1 LNGDVLH
8 SIIGLP
14 STLRVAKAHVAKLEI
29 KLPAL
34 SLVNK
39 EPTVVAIST
48 LDLVLRETAP
58 HEAPLSSPGAL
69 ATKSTS
75 YGFADK
81 IADGM
86 TLEVGVVNLMIE
98 TRGGRDVSGH
108 DAATWIPPIASITIR
123 GLRLC
128 TTNERWQVVNLA
140 DTRTFFAAL
149 KCIYI
154 FRLLEWE
161 SLSIDLIPHPDMFHA
176 SLEVNSSKEG
186 QERDGDGAKRAFFGG
201 ERFVDDIRG
210 RAYVTMHRTELNN
223 PLGLEVDMQLSEA
236 NVPALTEPGLRA
248 LMRFMTGMY
257 ACLLRSDLTDM
268 SQVGPETAGRVL
280 ISLTL
285 ERLFIRIQ
293 EEDYQ
298 LELILQSLKYVQGS
312 ASEPDSA
319 TVANMVRL
327 YLGQLFLKD
336 TYSDPPVALLQPVQE
351 HASSDVERVPSFASE
366 HVWPRIYPVDTDDDC
381 LPPPS
386 MFRLFSAFS
395 LPPAPPPA
403 VASQLVIRCDPLQ
416 ISLQEESC
424 FRIASLVADG
434 LMVQQADSTP
444 PVPALRYLLFMLDGL
459 HLSLSVPPAAFA
471 PPSPSDAAAPANPD
485 SPSQAGEGGAGATGG
500 AGEEARFTGA
510 RVQVGGFSAM
520 LDSFMPFDL
529 LDVERDAAC
538 FALWPGQPVDAGQ
551 MRLAVWADLLSVSL
565 DVGDSQGGEDSSTG
579 CGRGSARGGG
589 GGDDDD
595 AWASSPV
602 SFEGQSRL
610 AAAASQQLQCVCIK
624 DPRLEMALLSHDGKP
639 IARMP
644 PPGGTFRLGVASQEV
659 TCNTSRLQLLFVL
672 RMADY
677 LTRVSRALVKVGKGN
692 QRVTDPSK
700 GLSALVDAASATTP
714 TAAASQPAMNSS
726 SSGGGSGAGGGT
738 VSALSELAALAPGDS
753 AVSLAVD
760 ALNLRMLESGHTGD
774 GSTGDEGAV
783 LSQLVG
789 RGMSMKVTHQSL
801 GGAAATSSTIR
812 WQSIRVECVET
823 EETADGAA
831 AAAASGPQSP
841 GSSAGPPRLRAVLWS
856 GDGDSDMDALART
869 GTMSAPD
876 PSSAAGF
883 ALTRSPSASASA
895 LPFLHLSVLHVLPYD
910 SNDASSHSLTVEAKV
925 GGVRLS
931 GGWSYNEALLRRFG
945 VLDSTTG
952 GPGAHIVH
960 LLDVLQHSEALHFLL
975 ASSTDEPALAA
986 DPAAAAVA
994 WEVALPQEMD
1004 VDVQLLDW
1012 LFALEGAHKAFVAL
1026 PSTTA
1031 HAVQRREDLSWH
1043 STFRMFRVSAHSNPL
1058 NDAHRRTG
1066 TTHRPPPA
1074 PGSSPVGNI
1083 LIRVEGIQAFKP
1095 RIFDASEASAC
1106 SPSVRPSAVSV
1117 SASDSSL
1124 ELSTHPASPS
1134 SRPIS
1139 RSASDAPLPH
1149 HTSLGAPAAPGAAA
1163 AAAGGPLGSS
1173 ARSGLDLELRLAS
1186 MPTAPEAASAS
1197 SPGAGSSGA
1206 AGGAG
1211 SEAGEAWVVRSVQMA
1226 VQEPVTV
1233 EASKEDLQH
1242 LLGVCKM
1249 ELSAASRIAVGGL
1262 MLLRERGSSIVTQAT
1277 IDQLVHFGKRLVSGD
1292 ESLASLAQA
1301 VQEAATDNLTA
1312 DAAAHVAAREQQVLQ
1327 ATSRMHS
1334 LAAQLKTQLDAAERG
1349 GEELR
1354 GMRGDVESLLA
1365 EIETVKKML
1374 GQAGGKGTPQ
1384 SRPAATTVAAAARA
1398 TAGGGAAGSAGS
1410 AAGARGAGGV
1420 AGSAGGAAGAGGA
1433 TGSAGGAAGAGGGG
1447 GFGFLRTAQRRQ
1459 QSQHETFSSQ
1469 VLSELFPQRRVTG
1482 SVEAAALGAN
1492 ESTAALGASESAA
1505 ALGASESAAALGARA
1520 SPATVVARASTILS
1534 CPPVPSG
1541 SLSDLHL
1548 PTFST
1553 NLVRNATIQDVW
1565 IDTFIPGGQCVA
1577 ICMCSRT
1584 GRHLATFTRRTASSL
1599 YTLITASAQVAEA
1612 GQVAAP
1618 SQVSAFGQLAESCS
1632 CRVLSH
1638 QTLLWH
1644 HRLGHPSLPRLR
1656 GMHSCLLVS
1665 GLPRSLPSLPR
1676 STAPPC
1682 LPYVEGRQR
1691 AAPHSSEFLPTT
1703 APLKTL
1709 HMDVWGLAPIGGTDQ
1724 ERYFLLVV
1732 YDYTRYT
1739 TVFPLRRKADVSNVL
1754 IPWIRATRCQLCKRF
1769 SRDFPVLCLPS
1780 DRGGEFCSD
1789 LLAEFCRD
1797 EGIRQS
1803 FTLPTSPQQNGI
1815 AEHRLG
1821 LIMELN
1827 LWPRVSEPETS
1838 PIVWWTG
1845 KVGDASVFR
1854 VWGALSLVRDAK
1866 ANKLSSRTLHCVS
1879 LAFPTD
1885 APEWQFYHPRSRR
1898 NFSSQDVT
1906 FDESVCYYRLHPHTS
1921 HPVPL
1926 APLFLVPVPPPG
1938 DPLPP
1943 QGPAPSGVSQVDPP
1957 PLVEPLEISFDS
1969 SGLSEGGDPAT
1980 DDTAATRRSPRL
1992 ETPPG
1997 FPPQLSLPPPQPAA
2011 VDFGAETAG
2020 TEPGGAEIEGEGFG
2034 GAATGGAGSWGAATG
2049 GDDSGGTASPSGGGA
2064 VGDPAGGPGAGQPPL
2079 PDLLETLSPQA
2090 IRAWIVQQGSPGG
2103 GGYKL
2108 ADGGATSPRDTAG
2121 AGGTGGTAGGAGG
2134 AGGAAGA
2141 RGAEAT
2147 SPRGTASAGGA
2158 GGAAGAGGAGAGGTG
2173 GAGAA
2178 GTGGAGA
2185 AGPRGARTRSAGA
2198 ARAGGAAGAGGVGG
2212 ATGNRGAGGNT
2223 GARGPG
2229 TARASGAAG
2238 AEGAGGAAGGAG
2250 AGGACAAGAGGAG
2263 AAGTALRR
2271 PFFYPQP
2278 QSTLL
2283 PPDSVLRQVLSLPS
2297 SIGLP
2302 LPFLYP
2308 PTDQSQPQ
2316 LLPSSPLPAL
2326 APYTEVTESLTEH
2339 REPETCASTP
2349 FRAHRV
2355 AHPHPPAVPGTHSMA
2370 LRPSSVPHRVVVP
2383 EPPASSLPHVP
2394 DSESDLARVASPTV
2408 THLLA
2413 TDVTDPDLESTTPFS
2428 LFTELVDFAARSRLD
2443 YVASLVSESESD
2455 YPPSVGGELAIGSD
2469 VLEDSQFGLECLATA
2484 LPRFASMLLC
2494 PKGDPD
2500 ALDIPTPRSYAEA
2513 IAGEYSSLWQ
2523 TAMDTEMAF
2532 WNSTGTYI
2540 DVVPT
2545 PRGVDFFQTFSPTP
2559 KMTTLRALL
2568 HVAAQRD
2575 YELHS
2580 LDFSTA
2586 FLQGNLHEEIRL
2598 RCPPGFTG
2606 SFPAGTQSSLRW
2618 PVYGLRQAPREW
2630 HDTLRT
2636 TLAALGFAPSSADPS
2651 LFLRIDTTLLSFY
2664 VLVYVDD
2671 LVFAT
2676 TDTEAQAL
2684 VKAELQERN
2693 TCTDLGELRSY
2704 LGLQITQDRAR
2715 HTITLT
2721 QSHMVHQVLQCF
2733 GFQFSSPQPTPL
2745 STGHSAPPSDESVE
2759 RSGPYPELAGCLMYL
2774 MTCTRPD
2781 LAYPLSLPARY
2792 VAPGRHR
2799 KVHWDAAKRVMRYLC
2814 STSGMGLV
2822 LGGQG
2827 SVVLTGHSDASWADD
2842 QATQHSSQGYTFS
2855 LGSGSVSWR
2864 STRSSSVLGSS
2875 CEAEIYTGAMAARE
2889 LHRLTYHAD

>member
-1 LNGDVLH
+1 ME
-8 SIIGLP
+8 
-14 STLRVAKAHVAKLEI
+14 TLLAKALESKLKYYLRSYTRDQFRLQGRTVELSNLGKPRRPAAARSCTSQRRI
-29 KLPAL
+29 GRAVSSTSLASPLLTSAPCARVCVERQLPAL

-58 HEAPLSSPGAL
+58 HEAPLSSPGSVPLCLAPTALAPLPLSSSLASNTPAVPVLFRCPTCSSLPCAPALSTGACATIVATAL

-140 DTRTFFAAL
+140 DTRTFFASL

-210 RAYVTMHRTELNN
+210 RAYVTMHRTEMNN

-298 LELILQSLKYVQGS
+298 LELVLQSLKYVQGS
-312 ASEPDSA
+312 ASEPDGA

-366 HVWPRIYPVDTDDDC
+366 HVWPRIYPVETDDDC

-471 PPSPSDAAAPANPD
+471 PPSPSDAAASANPD
-485 SPSQAGEGGAGATGG
+485 SPSQAGEGGAGAAGG

-565 DVGDSQGGEDSSTG
+565 DVGDGQGGDDAG
-579 CGRGSARGGG
+579 AGWGRGSARGGG

-624 DPRLEMALLSHDGKP
+624 DPRLEMAMLSHDGKP

-692 QRVTDPSK
+692 QRVIDPSK

-714 TAAASQPAMNSS
+714 TATASQPAKNSS

-801 GGAAATSSTIR
+801 GGAAATSSTIT

-823 EETADGAA
+823 EETAEGAA

-910 SNDASSHSLTVEAKV
+910 SSDASSHSLTVEAKV

-945 VLDSTTG
+945 VLDGTTG

-960 LLDVLQHSEALHFLL
+960 LLDVLEHSEALRFLL
-975 ASSTDEPALAA
+975 ASSTDEPAPAA
-986 DPAAAAVA
+986 DSAAAAAA

-1074 PGSSPVGNI
+1074 PGSSPVANI

-1149 HTSLGAPAAPGAAA
+1149 HTSLGAPAAAGAAA

-1186 MPTAPEAASAS
+1186 MPAAPDTASAS
-1197 SPGAGSSGA
+1197 APGAASSGA
-1206 AGGAG
+1206 AGAG

-1233 EASKEDLQH
+1233 EATKEDLQH

-1301 VQEAATDNLTA
+1301 VQEAATDNLAA

-1334 LAAQLKTQLDAAERG
+1334 LAAQLKAQLDAAERD

-1374 GQAGGKGTPQ
+1374 AQAGGKG
-1384 SRPAATTVAAAARA
+1384 S
-1398 TAGGGAAGSAGS
+1398 
-1410 AAGARGAGGV
+1410 
-1420 AGSAGGAAGAGGA
+1420 
-1433 TGSAGGAAGAGGGG
+1433 
-1447 GFGFLRTAQRRQ
+1447 
-1459 QSQHETFSSQ
+1459 
-1469 VLSELFPQRRVTG
+1469 
-1482 SVEAAALGAN
+1482 
-1492 ESTAALGASESAA
+1492 
-1505 ALGASESAAALGARA
+1505 
-1520 SPATVVARASTILS
+1520 
-1534 CPPVPSG
+1534 
-1541 SLSDLHL
+1541 
-1548 PTFST
+1548 
-1553 NLVRNATIQDVW
+1553 
-1565 IDTFIPGGQCVA
+1565 
-1577 ICMCSRT
+1577 
-1584 GRHLATFTRRTASSL
+1584 
-1599 YTLITASAQVAEA
+1599 
-1612 GQVAAP
+1612 
-1618 SQVSAFGQLAESCS
+1618 
-1632 CRVLSH
+1632 
-1638 QTLLWH
+1638 
-1644 HRLGHPSLPRLR
+1644 
-1656 GMHSCLLVS
+1656 
-1665 GLPRSLPSLPR
+1665 
-1676 STAPPC
+1676 
-1682 LPYVEGRQR
+1682 
-1691 AAPHSSEFLPTT
+1691 
-1703 APLKTL
+1703 
-1709 HMDVWGLAPIGGTDQ
+1709 
-1724 ERYFLLVV
+1724 
-1732 YDYTRYT
+1732 
-1739 TVFPLRRKADVSNVL
+1739 
-1754 IPWIRATRCQLCKRF
+1754 
-1769 SRDFPVLCLPS
+1769 
-1780 DRGGEFCSD
+1780 
-1789 LLAEFCRD
+1789 
-1797 EGIRQS
+1797 
-1803 FTLPTSPQQNGI
+1803 
-1815 AEHRLG
+1815 
-1821 LIMELN
+1821 
-1827 LWPRVSEPETS
+1827 
-1838 PIVWWTG
+1838 
-1845 KVGDASVFR
+1845 
-1854 VWGALSLVRDAK
+1854 
-1866 ANKLSSRTLHCVS
+1866 
-1879 LAFPTD
+1879 
-1885 APEWQFYHPRSRR
+1885 
-1898 NFSSQDVT
+1898 
-1906 FDESVCYYRLHPHTS
+1906 
-1921 HPVPL
+1921 
-1926 APLFLVPVPPPG
+1926 
-1938 DPLPP
+1938 
-1943 QGPAPSGVSQVDPP
+1943 
-1957 PLVEPLEISFDS
+1957 
-1969 SGLSEGGDPAT
+1969 
-1980 DDTAATRRSPRL
+1980 
-1992 ETPPG
+1992 
-1997 FPPQLSLPPPQPAA
+1997 
-2011 VDFGAETAG
+2011 
-2020 TEPGGAEIEGEGFG
+2020 
-2034 GAATGGAGSWGAATG
+2034 
-2049 GDDSGGTASPSGGGA
+2049 
-2064 VGDPAGGPGAGQPPL
+2064 
-2079 PDLLETLSPQA
+2079 
-2090 IRAWIVQQGSPGG
+2090 
-2103 GGYKL
+2103 
-2108 ADGGATSPRDTAG
+2108 
-2121 AGGTGGTAGGAGG
+2121 
-2134 AGGAAGA
+2134 
-2141 RGAEAT
+2141 
-2147 SPRGTASAGGA
+2147 
-2158 GGAAGAGGAGAGGTG
+2158 
-2173 GAGAA
+2173 
-2178 GTGGAGA
+2178 
-2185 AGPRGARTRSAGA
+2185 
-2198 ARAGGAAGAGGVGG
+2198 
-2212 ATGNRGAGGNT
+2212 
-2223 GARGPG
+2223 
-2229 TARASGAAG
+2229 
-2238 AEGAGGAAGGAG
+2238 
-2250 AGGACAAGAGGAG
+2250 
-2263 AAGTALRR
+2263 
-2271 PFFYPQP
+2271 
-2278 QSTLL
+2278 
-2283 PPDSVLRQVLSLPS
+2283 
-2297 SIGLP
+2297 
-2302 LPFLYP
+2302 
-2308 PTDQSQPQ
+2308 
-2316 LLPSSPLPAL
+2316 
-2326 APYTEVTESLTEH
+2326 
-2339 REPETCASTP
+2339 
-2349 FRAHRV
+2349 
-2355 AHPHPPAVPGTHSMA
+2355 
-2370 LRPSSVPHRVVVP
+2370 
-2383 EPPASSLPHVP
+2383 
-2394 DSESDLARVASPTV
+2394 
-2408 THLLA
+2408 
-2413 TDVTDPDLESTTPFS
+2413 
-2428 LFTELVDFAARSRLD
+2428 
-2443 YVASLVSESESD
+2443 
-2455 YPPSVGGELAIGSD
+2455 
-2469 VLEDSQFGLECLATA
+2469 
-2484 LPRFASMLLC
+2484 
-2494 PKGDPD
+2494 
-2500 ALDIPTPRSYAEA
+2500 
-2513 IAGEYSSLWQ
+2513 
-2523 TAMDTEMAF
+2523 
-2532 WNSTGTYI
+2532 
-2540 DVVPT
+2540 
-2545 PRGVDFFQTFSPTP
+2545 
-2559 KMTTLRALL
+2559 
-2568 HVAAQRD
+2568 
-2575 YELHS
+2575 
-2580 LDFSTA
+2580 
-2586 FLQGNLHEEIRL
+2586 
-2598 RCPPGFTG
+2598 
-2606 SFPAGTQSSLRW
+2606 
-2618 PVYGLRQAPREW
+2618 
-2630 HDTLRT
+2630 
-2636 TLAALGFAPSSADPS
+2636 
-2651 LFLRIDTTLLSFY
+2651 
-2664 VLVYVDD
+2664 
-2671 LVFAT
+2671 
-2676 TDTEAQAL
+2676 
-2684 VKAELQERN
+2684 
-2693 TCTDLGELRSY
+2693 
-2704 LGLQITQDRAR
+2704 
-2715 HTITLT
+2715 
-2721 QSHMVHQVLQCF
+2721 
-2733 GFQFSSPQPTPL
+2733 
-2745 STGHSAPPSDESVE
+2745 
-2759 RSGPYPELAGCLMYL
+2759 
-2774 MTCTRPD
+2774 
-2781 LAYPLSLPARY
+2781 
-2792 VAPGRHR
+2792 
-2799 KVHWDAAKRVMRYLC
+2799 
-2814 STSGMGLV
+2814 
-2822 LGGQG
+2822 
-2827 SVVLTGHSDASWADD
+2827 
-2842 QATQHSSQGYTFS
+2842 
-2855 LGSGSVSWR
+2855 
-2864 STRSSSVLGSS
+2864 
-2875 CEAEIYTGAMAARE
+2875 
-2889 LHRLTYHAD
+2889 

>member
-1 LNGDVLH
+1 METLLAKALESKLKYYLRSYTRDQFRLQGRTVELSNLGKPRRLAAARRGALGEQGDLNGDVLH

-236 NVPALTEPGLRA
+236 NVPVLTEPGLRA

-565 DVGDSQGGEDSSTG
+565 DVGDSQGGDDSSTG
-579 CGRGSARGGG
+579 WGRGSARGGG

-610 AAAASQQLQCVCIK
+610 AAAASQQLQCMCIK

-659 TCNTSRLQLLFVL
+659 TCNTSRVQLLFVL

-714 TAAASQPAMNSS
+714 TASASQPAKNSS
-726 SSGGGSGAGGGT
+726 SGGSGAGGGT
-738 VSALSELAALAPGDS
+738 ASALSELAALAPGDS

-774 GSTGDEGAV
+774 GSAGDEGAV

-801 GGAAATSSTIR
+801 GGAAATSSTIT

-831 AAAASGPQSP
+831 AAAASGLQSP
-841 GSSAGPPRLRAVLWS
+841 GSSAGPPHLRAVLWS

-876 PSSAAGF
+876 ASSAAGF
-883 ALTRSPSASASA
+883 TLTRSPSASASA

-931 GGWSYNEALLRRFG
+931 GGWSYNEVLLRRFG
-945 VLDSTTG
+945 VLDGTTG

-960 LLDVLQHSEALHFLL
+960 LLDVLQHSEALRFLL
-975 ASSTDEPALAA
+975 ASSTDEPAAPPA
-986 DPAAAAVA
+986 DPAAAAAA

-1074 PGSSPVGNI
+1074 PGSSPVANI

-1095 RIFDASEASAC
+1095 RIFDASEASVC

-1163 AAAGGPLGSS
+1163 AAGGPLGSS

-1186 MPTAPEAASAS
+1186 MPAAPDTASAS
-1197 SPGAGSSGA
+1197 ALGVGSSGA
-1206 AGGAG
+1206 AGAG

-1226 VQEPVTV
+1226 VQEPHDCMGLCGTTNRVAPPVSVRVMRQVTV
-1233 EASKEDLQH
+1233 EATKEDLQH
-1242 LLGVCKM
+1242 LLDVCKM

-1277 IDQLVHFGKRLVSGD
+1277 IDQLVHFGPPSLLRLTPLAFLLFCLLPWPCNSHSLCNNHSLLSSFCGGLLRFPILPFIFASFVPCALRMVLLFAFRVLLVPRLCCVPGKRLVSGD

-1301 VQEAATDNLTA
+1301 VQEVATDNLTA

-1334 LAAQLKTQLDAAERG
+1334 LAAQLKAQLDAAETG

-1374 GQAGGKGTPQ
+1374 AQAGGKG
-1384 SRPAATTVAAAARA
+1384 S
-1398 TAGGGAAGSAGS
+1398 
-1410 AAGARGAGGV
+1410 
-1420 AGSAGGAAGAGGA
+1420 
-1433 TGSAGGAAGAGGGG
+1433 
-1447 GFGFLRTAQRRQ
+1447 
-1459 QSQHETFSSQ
+1459 
-1469 VLSELFPQRRVTG
+1469 
-1482 SVEAAALGAN
+1482 
-1492 ESTAALGASESAA
+1492 
-1505 ALGASESAAALGARA
+1505 
-1520 SPATVVARASTILS
+1520 
-1534 CPPVPSG
+1534 
-1541 SLSDLHL
+1541 
-1548 PTFST
+1548 
-1553 NLVRNATIQDVW
+1553 
-1565 IDTFIPGGQCVA
+1565 
-1577 ICMCSRT
+1577 
-1584 GRHLATFTRRTASSL
+1584 
-1599 YTLITASAQVAEA
+1599 
-1612 GQVAAP
+1612 
-1618 SQVSAFGQLAESCS
+1618 
-1632 CRVLSH
+1632 
-1638 QTLLWH
+1638 
-1644 HRLGHPSLPRLR
+1644 
-1656 GMHSCLLVS
+1656 
-1665 GLPRSLPSLPR
+1665 
-1676 STAPPC
+1676 
-1682 LPYVEGRQR
+1682 
-1691 AAPHSSEFLPTT
+1691 
-1703 APLKTL
+1703 
-1709 HMDVWGLAPIGGTDQ
+1709 
-1724 ERYFLLVV
+1724 
-1732 YDYTRYT
+1732 
-1739 TVFPLRRKADVSNVL
+1739 
-1754 IPWIRATRCQLCKRF
+1754 
-1769 SRDFPVLCLPS
+1769 
-1780 DRGGEFCSD
+1780 
-1789 LLAEFCRD
+1789 
-1797 EGIRQS
+1797 
-1803 FTLPTSPQQNGI
+1803 
-1815 AEHRLG
+1815 
-1821 LIMELN
+1821 
-1827 LWPRVSEPETS
+1827 
-1838 PIVWWTG
+1838 
-1845 KVGDASVFR
+1845 
-1854 VWGALSLVRDAK
+1854 
-1866 ANKLSSRTLHCVS
+1866 
-1879 LAFPTD
+1879 
-1885 APEWQFYHPRSRR
+1885 
-1898 NFSSQDVT
+1898 
-1906 FDESVCYYRLHPHTS
+1906 
-1921 HPVPL
+1921 
-1926 APLFLVPVPPPG
+1926 
-1938 DPLPP
+1938 
-1943 QGPAPSGVSQVDPP
+1943 
-1957 PLVEPLEISFDS
+1957 
-1969 SGLSEGGDPAT
+1969 
-1980 DDTAATRRSPRL
+1980 
-1992 ETPPG
+1992 
-1997 FPPQLSLPPPQPAA
+1997 
-2011 VDFGAETAG
+2011 
-2020 TEPGGAEIEGEGFG
+2020 
-2034 GAATGGAGSWGAATG
+2034 
-2049 GDDSGGTASPSGGGA
+2049 
-2064 VGDPAGGPGAGQPPL
+2064 
-2079 PDLLETLSPQA
+2079 
-2090 IRAWIVQQGSPGG
+2090 
-2103 GGYKL
+2103 
-2108 ADGGATSPRDTAG
+2108 
-2121 AGGTGGTAGGAGG
+2121 
-2134 AGGAAGA
+2134 
-2141 RGAEAT
+2141 
-2147 SPRGTASAGGA
+2147 
-2158 GGAAGAGGAGAGGTG
+2158 
-2173 GAGAA
+2173 
-2178 GTGGAGA
+2178 
-2185 AGPRGARTRSAGA
+2185 
-2198 ARAGGAAGAGGVGG
+2198 
-2212 ATGNRGAGGNT
+2212 
-2223 GARGPG
+2223 
-2229 TARASGAAG
+2229 
-2238 AEGAGGAAGGAG
+2238 
-2250 AGGACAAGAGGAG
+2250 
-2263 AAGTALRR
+2263 
-2271 PFFYPQP
+2271 
-2278 QSTLL
+2278 
-2283 PPDSVLRQVLSLPS
+2283 
-2297 SIGLP
+2297 
-2302 LPFLYP
+2302 
-2308 PTDQSQPQ
+2308 
-2316 LLPSSPLPAL
+2316 
-2326 APYTEVTESLTEH
+2326 
-2339 REPETCASTP
+2339 
-2349 FRAHRV
+2349 
-2355 AHPHPPAVPGTHSMA
+2355 
-2370 LRPSSVPHRVVVP
+2370 
-2383 EPPASSLPHVP
+2383 
-2394 DSESDLARVASPTV
+2394 
-2408 THLLA
+2408 
-2413 TDVTDPDLESTTPFS
+2413 
-2428 LFTELVDFAARSRLD
+2428 
-2443 YVASLVSESESD
+2443 
-2455 YPPSVGGELAIGSD
+2455 
-2469 VLEDSQFGLECLATA
+2469 
-2484 LPRFASMLLC
+2484 
-2494 PKGDPD
+2494 
-2500 ALDIPTPRSYAEA
+2500 
-2513 IAGEYSSLWQ
+2513 
-2523 TAMDTEMAF
+2523 
-2532 WNSTGTYI
+2532 
-2540 DVVPT
+2540 
-2545 PRGVDFFQTFSPTP
+2545 
-2559 KMTTLRALL
+2559 
-2568 HVAAQRD
+2568 
-2575 YELHS
+2575 
-2580 LDFSTA
+2580 
-2586 FLQGNLHEEIRL
+2586 
-2598 RCPPGFTG
+2598 
-2606 SFPAGTQSSLRW
+2606 
-2618 PVYGLRQAPREW
+2618 
-2630 HDTLRT
+2630 
-2636 TLAALGFAPSSADPS
+2636 
-2651 LFLRIDTTLLSFY
+2651 
-2664 VLVYVDD
+2664 
-2671 LVFAT
+2671 
-2676 TDTEAQAL
+2676 
-2684 VKAELQERN
+2684 
-2693 TCTDLGELRSY
+2693 
-2704 LGLQITQDRAR
+2704 
-2715 HTITLT
+2715 
-2721 QSHMVHQVLQCF
+2721 
-2733 GFQFSSPQPTPL
+2733 
-2745 STGHSAPPSDESVE
+2745 
-2759 RSGPYPELAGCLMYL
+2759 
-2774 MTCTRPD
+2774 
-2781 LAYPLSLPARY
+2781 
-2792 VAPGRHR
+2792 
-2799 KVHWDAAKRVMRYLC
+2799 
-2814 STSGMGLV
+2814 
-2822 LGGQG
+2822 
-2827 SVVLTGHSDASWADD
+2827 
-2842 QATQHSSQGYTFS
+2842 
-2855 LGSGSVSWR
+2855 
-2864 STRSSSVLGSS
+2864 
-2875 CEAEIYTGAMAARE
+2875 
-2889 LHRLTYHAD
+2889 

>member
-1 LNGDVLH
+1 METLLAKALESKLKYYLRSYTRDQFRLQGRTVELSNLDLNGDVLH

-58 HEAPLSSPGAL
+58 HEPPLSSPGAL

-86 TLEVGVVNLMIE
+86 TLEVDVVNLMIE

-140 DTRTFFAAL
+140 DTRTFFASL

-201 ERFVDDIRG
+201 ERFVDNIRG
-210 RAYVTMHRTELNN
+210 RAYVRPSC
-223 PLGLEVDMQLSEA
+223 PLLALLSHS
-236 NVPALTEPGLRA
+236 VVSALLLPSLRLRA

-298 LELILQSLKYVQGS
+298 LELILQSLKYVQVRPRTPLALPLGPHSRNHPACCINRAATPSVRTGLDARVLNASHMCMAYVPRQGS
-312 ASEPDSA
+312 ASEADGA
-319 TVANMVRL
+319 TLANMVRL

-366 HVWPRIYPVDTDDDC
+366 HVWPRIYPVDTDDHC

-444 PVPALRYLLFMLDGL
+444 PMPALRYLLFMLDGL

-471 PPSPSDAAAPANPD
+471 PPSPSAAAASANAD
-485 SPSQAGEGGAGATGG
+485 SPSQAGEGGAAAAGG

-565 DVGDSQGGEDSSTG
+565 DVGDGQGGDDSSTG
-579 CGRGSARGGG
+579 WGRGSMRGGG

-624 DPRLEMALLSHDGKP
+624 DPRLEMAMLSHDGKP

-659 TCNTSRLQLLFVL
+659 TCNTSRVQLLFVL

-714 TAAASQPAMNSS
+714 TASASQPAKNSS
-726 SSGGGSGAGGGT
+726 SGGSGAGGGT
-738 VSALSELAALAPGDS
+738 ASALSELVALAPGDS

-774 GSTGDEGAV
+774 SSAGDEGAV

-789 RGMSMKVTHQSL
+789 RGMSTKVTHQSL
-801 GGAAATSSTIR
+801 GGAAATSSTIT

-831 AAAASGPQSP
+831 AAAASGLQSP
-841 GSSAGPPRLRAVLWS
+841 GSSAAPPRLRAVLWS

-876 PSSAAGF
+876 ASSAAGF

-945 VLDSTTG
+945 VLDGTTG

-960 LLDVLQHSEALHFLL
+960 LLDVLQHSEALRFLL
-975 ASSTDEPALAA
+975 ASSTNEPGVSRPLLCATATLRSFCPHYATRTHTPTMSCSLPHYASHPTSHPTNPQFPRLFPHTSPSYTASTMSTPLVHAAAPPA
-986 DPAAAAVA
+986 DPAAAAAA

-1074 PGSSPVGNI
+1074 PGSSPVANI

-1095 RIFDASEASAC
+1095 RIFDASEASVC

-1163 AAAGGPLGSS
+1163 AAGGPLGSS

-1186 MPTAPEAASAS
+1186 MPAAPDTASAS
-1197 SPGAGSSGA
+1197 ALGVGSSGA
-1206 AGGAG
+1206 AGAG

-1226 VQEPVTV
+1226 VQEPHDCMGLCGTTNRVAPPVSVRVVRQVTV
-1233 EASKEDLQH
+1233 EATKEDLQH
-1242 LLGVCKM
+1242 LLDVCKM

-1277 IDQLVHFGKRLVSGD
+1277 IDQLVHFGPPSLLRLTPLAFLLFCLLPWPCNSHSLCNNHSLISSFCGGLLRFPILPFIFASFVPFALRMVLLFAFRVLLVPPLRCVPGKRLVSGD

-1301 VQEAATDNLTA
+1301 VQEVATDNLTA

-1334 LAAQLKTQLDAAERG
+1334 LAAQLKAQLDAAETG

-1374 GQAGGKGTPQ
+1374 AQAGGKG
-1384 SRPAATTVAAAARA
+1384 S
-1398 TAGGGAAGSAGS
+1398 
-1410 AAGARGAGGV
+1410 
-1420 AGSAGGAAGAGGA
+1420 
-1433 TGSAGGAAGAGGGG
+1433 
-1447 GFGFLRTAQRRQ
+1447 
-1459 QSQHETFSSQ
+1459 
-1469 VLSELFPQRRVTG
+1469 
-1482 SVEAAALGAN
+1482 
-1492 ESTAALGASESAA
+1492 
-1505 ALGASESAAALGARA
+1505 
-1520 SPATVVARASTILS
+1520 
-1534 CPPVPSG
+1534 
-1541 SLSDLHL
+1541 
-1548 PTFST
+1548 
-1553 NLVRNATIQDVW
+1553 
-1565 IDTFIPGGQCVA
+1565 
-1577 ICMCSRT
+1577 
-1584 GRHLATFTRRTASSL
+1584 
-1599 YTLITASAQVAEA
+1599 
-1612 GQVAAP
+1612 
-1618 SQVSAFGQLAESCS
+1618 
-1632 CRVLSH
+1632 
-1638 QTLLWH
+1638 
-1644 HRLGHPSLPRLR
+1644 
-1656 GMHSCLLVS
+1656 
-1665 GLPRSLPSLPR
+1665 
-1676 STAPPC
+1676 
-1682 LPYVEGRQR
+1682 
-1691 AAPHSSEFLPTT
+1691 
-1703 APLKTL
+1703 
-1709 HMDVWGLAPIGGTDQ
+1709 
-1724 ERYFLLVV
+1724 
-1732 YDYTRYT
+1732 
-1739 TVFPLRRKADVSNVL
+1739 
-1754 IPWIRATRCQLCKRF
+1754 
-1769 SRDFPVLCLPS
+1769 
-1780 DRGGEFCSD
+1780 
-1789 LLAEFCRD
+1789 
-1797 EGIRQS
+1797 
-1803 FTLPTSPQQNGI
+1803 
-1815 AEHRLG
+1815 
-1821 LIMELN
+1821 
-1827 LWPRVSEPETS
+1827 
-1838 PIVWWTG
+1838 
-1845 KVGDASVFR
+1845 
-1854 VWGALSLVRDAK
+1854 
-1866 ANKLSSRTLHCVS
+1866 
-1879 LAFPTD
+1879 
-1885 APEWQFYHPRSRR
+1885 
-1898 NFSSQDVT
+1898 
-1906 FDESVCYYRLHPHTS
+1906 
-1921 HPVPL
+1921 
-1926 APLFLVPVPPPG
+1926 
-1938 DPLPP
+1938 
-1943 QGPAPSGVSQVDPP
+1943 
-1957 PLVEPLEISFDS
+1957 
-1969 SGLSEGGDPAT
+1969 
-1980 DDTAATRRSPRL
+1980 
-1992 ETPPG
+1992 
-1997 FPPQLSLPPPQPAA
+1997 
-2011 VDFGAETAG
+2011 
-2020 TEPGGAEIEGEGFG
+2020 
-2034 GAATGGAGSWGAATG
+2034 
-2049 GDDSGGTASPSGGGA
+2049 
-2064 VGDPAGGPGAGQPPL
+2064 
-2079 PDLLETLSPQA
+2079 
-2090 IRAWIVQQGSPGG
+2090 
-2103 GGYKL
+2103 
-2108 ADGGATSPRDTAG
+2108 
-2121 AGGTGGTAGGAGG
+2121 
-2134 AGGAAGA
+2134 
-2141 RGAEAT
+2141 
-2147 SPRGTASAGGA
+2147 
-2158 GGAAGAGGAGAGGTG
+2158 
-2173 GAGAA
+2173 
-2178 GTGGAGA
+2178 
-2185 AGPRGARTRSAGA
+2185 
-2198 ARAGGAAGAGGVGG
+2198 
-2212 ATGNRGAGGNT
+2212 
-2223 GARGPG
+2223 
-2229 TARASGAAG
+2229 
-2238 AEGAGGAAGGAG
+2238 
-2250 AGGACAAGAGGAG
+2250 
-2263 AAGTALRR
+2263 
-2271 PFFYPQP
+2271 
-2278 QSTLL
+2278 
-2283 PPDSVLRQVLSLPS
+2283 
-2297 SIGLP
+2297 
-2302 LPFLYP
+2302 
-2308 PTDQSQPQ
+2308 
-2316 LLPSSPLPAL
+2316 
-2326 APYTEVTESLTEH
+2326 
-2339 REPETCASTP
+2339 
-2349 FRAHRV
+2349 
-2355 AHPHPPAVPGTHSMA
+2355 
-2370 LRPSSVPHRVVVP
+2370 
-2383 EPPASSLPHVP
+2383 
-2394 DSESDLARVASPTV
+2394 
-2408 THLLA
+2408 
-2413 TDVTDPDLESTTPFS
+2413 
-2428 LFTELVDFAARSRLD
+2428 
-2443 YVASLVSESESD
+2443 
-2455 YPPSVGGELAIGSD
+2455 
-2469 VLEDSQFGLECLATA
+2469 
-2484 LPRFASMLLC
+2484 
-2494 PKGDPD
+2494 
-2500 ALDIPTPRSYAEA
+2500 
-2513 IAGEYSSLWQ
+2513 
-2523 TAMDTEMAF
+2523 
-2532 WNSTGTYI
+2532 
-2540 DVVPT
+2540 
-2545 PRGVDFFQTFSPTP
+2545 
-2559 KMTTLRALL
+2559 
-2568 HVAAQRD
+2568 
-2575 YELHS
+2575 
-2580 LDFSTA
+2580 
-2586 FLQGNLHEEIRL
+2586 
-2598 RCPPGFTG
+2598 
-2606 SFPAGTQSSLRW
+2606 
-2618 PVYGLRQAPREW
+2618 
-2630 HDTLRT
+2630 
-2636 TLAALGFAPSSADPS
+2636 
-2651 LFLRIDTTLLSFY
+2651 
-2664 VLVYVDD
+2664 
-2671 LVFAT
+2671 
-2676 TDTEAQAL
+2676 
-2684 VKAELQERN
+2684 
-2693 TCTDLGELRSY
+2693 
-2704 LGLQITQDRAR
+2704 
-2715 HTITLT
+2715 
-2721 QSHMVHQVLQCF
+2721 
-2733 GFQFSSPQPTPL
+2733 
-2745 STGHSAPPSDESVE
+2745 
-2759 RSGPYPELAGCLMYL
+2759 
-2774 MTCTRPD
+2774 
-2781 LAYPLSLPARY
+2781 
-2792 VAPGRHR
+2792 
-2799 KVHWDAAKRVMRYLC
+2799 
-2814 STSGMGLV
+2814 
-2822 LGGQG
+2822 
-2827 SVVLTGHSDASWADD
+2827 
-2842 QATQHSSQGYTFS
+2842 
-2855 LGSGSVSWR
+2855 
-2864 STRSSSVLGSS
+2864 
-2875 CEAEIYTGAMAARE
+2875 
-2889 LHRLTYHAD
+2889 